1 MNPLKFFKAMLTS
14 VPRLTPADCAARV
27 RAGEAFIIDVRDVN
41 TLLLSCAPRA
51 HGAWIVYGY

>member
-27 RAGEAFIIDVRDVN
+27 RAGEAFIIDVREAREWTDGVAQHAE
-41 TLLLSCAPRA
+41 LVQIS
-51 HGAWIVYGY
+51 